1 MIADILA
8 RLQPSDTDTDANIT
22 TELEQ
27 KNSENASERHLL
39 EFETHYDN
47 DSLPAIG
54 KQVSIT
60 IVAGAGTN
68 FLLLKGIE
76 SVSMT
81 FNPIPSALA
90 MLAISTMI
98 SAATTDKERNF
109 GYNLLMGISKLAL
122 NTAVNGSLLGQTMT
136 RHRET
141 VATVESIQIEID
153 RYEAG
158 YKEPS
163 TDWLM
168 VGGCILLAVIGTLT
182 AIKFYKNMV
191 SK

>member
-8 RLQPSDTDTDANIT
+8 RLQPSDTDTYADIA

-27 KNSENASERHLL
+27 KNSDNASERHLL
-39 EFETHYDN
+39 EFETYYDN

-54 KQVSIT
+54 KQVSIA

-122 NTAVNGSLLGQTMT
+122 NTAVNGSLLGQTVT
-136 RHRET
+136 RQKET
-141 VATVESIQIEID
+141 VATVESIQTEIS

-158 YKEPS
+158 YKEPKN
-163 TDWLM
+163 DWTM
-168 VGGCILLAVIGTLT
+168 IGICILLTVIVTT
-182 AIKFYKNMV
+182 VVIKFYKNK
-191 SK
+191 S